1 MFISYK
7 YKETEWLRKLFAI
20 WNCCEWKEFR
30 GVRLMRRASVCI
42 LLPVA
47 IGLLVNLS
55 ISQTT
60 EKASRAQTAENS
72 NTSQVAAAKLW
83 MKSWGED
90 EKVDISPQA
99 QDLINTSLKENK
111 SKIAM
116 VGVDRVWKDSDRT
129 VGQTLVNYYLA
140 DLRDLDAQKAG
151 SSTGEWKPASIKS
164 SDVQAYPLDEFLR
177 KLDPV
182 LNGPNG
188 ELHVV
193 SKPTGASIVLDKSSR
208 GNTGKITVERAGK
221 HRIVVKSKVLSCSDD
236 INIPDGGS
244 VTFHCP

>member
-1 MFISYK
+1 MEGIS
-7 YKETEWLRKLFAI
+7 
-20 WNCCEWKEFR
+20 
-30 GVRLMRRASVCI
+30 GLMRRRASVCI
-42 LLPVA
+42 LLLMS
-47 IGLLVNLS
+47 IGLLVDLS
-55 ISQTT
+55 RSQTA

-72 NTSQVAAAKLW
+72 NTSHSAKLW

-90 EKVDISPQA
+90 EKVDISPRA
-99 QDLINTSLKENK
+99 QDLISISFKENK

-116 VGVDRVWKDSDRT
+116 VGGDRVWKDSDRT

-140 DLRDLDAQKAG
+140 DLRDLDAQKTG
-151 SSTGEWKPASIKS
+151 SSTVEWKPAAIKS
-164 SDVQAYPLDEFLR
+164 SDVQAYPLDEFLK

-188 ELHVV
+188 ELHIV
-193 SKPTGASIVLDKSSR
+193 SQPTGASIVLDKSSR
-208 GNTGKITVERAGK
+208 GNTDKITVERAGK